1 MINRTLVIT
10 ILISLFL
17 LKNTVSAQETVYSNE
32 SIWLEQPGDTTKN
45 WEGQVFHLGN
55 GYFGASCY
63 GGIQQEIFTL
73 GEKTFWTGG
82 PGDALVNDYG
92 IIPPKDKY
100 AMEKIRKYTSE
111 GNVKK
116 SDELM
121 AKEIRSDY
129 SKNGGLSSIGNFTI
143 DFDNHEGK
151 VKNYRRSLDLKNSI
165 VTITYQVDGVN
176 YKREYFCSYP
186 NRVLAIRLTSDKAN
200 ALSIDIGM
208 DLLHTKRN
216 PKIIVT
222 PKDGMLEIQGNI
234 DDNNRP
240 YRVKIKAI
248 NDGGKLSKNN
258 NSLVIKNASAVTIY
272 YTVATNYKL
281 EAPLYKGEDPEV
293 ITSDIISKASSL
305 GFSKLLD
312 IHSTDYNKLYGRTKL
327 SLENKVQDRVQL
339 PTNERL
345 KFYTQKEDYQ
355 DLGLKELA
363 FNFGK
368 YTLISASRPGTLSV
382 GLQGAWNNKY
392 LASWNGTNQLG
403 VNVAQTYMFGNALN
417 LSECQ
422 EPFID
427 FTKNRAIVGKD
438 MAKIYYNSNGW
449 ASFLIADIWG
459 HAGILNNLELK
470 FVSSAWLC
478 LILWEQY
485 AFDQNEEYLKTIYPI
500 LKDASQF
507 FLENLVEYKS
517 TQKLVFVSGVSN
529 EHMSSIGALVPNY
542 QDIGLISELFE
553 NTIKASD
560 ILDKDQEYRVKLSE
574 TRNQLM
580 PYKIGRFGQFQEW
593 VEDIDDPNCQHRHIS
608 QLLALQPCKQINPYK
623 EPEFIE
629 AIKVSLNH
637 RGDADLKALNGVGG
651 NSMEF
656 PSTCT
661 HEGFHFDNYTGQV
674 WCRALRICTW
684 LRVFDGDCADK
695 IYNDIFRE
703 STLENMIQYE
713 TKAHYNSYPGENT
726 ETPFFLD
733 GITLSA
739 GYVTEMVLQSQYGE
753 LDLLPALPSAWETG
767 SLTGIRARGG
777 FTVDIKW
784 QEGKLIEAKIT
795 ADKSSTC
802 KIRYKNKIEEVFIE
816 ENKTFIFQ
824 PYKIQKKKS

>member
-1 MINRTLVIT
+1 MIIRL
-10 ILISLFL
+10 LFL
-17 LKNTVSAQETVYSNE
+17 VALLAIMSSSKVVFVQEKLSGNE
-32 SIWLEQPGDTTKN
+32 KIWLIQPGDTSKN

-63 GGIQQEIFTL
+63 GGVQQEIFTL

-82 PGDALVNDYG
+82 PGDALSNDYG
-92 IIPPKDKY
+92 IISPKDKG
-100 AMEKIRKYTSE
+100 AIDKIKQYTSE
-111 GNVKK
+111 GDVQKTDSILAANFISK
-116 SDELM
+116 SH
-121 AKEIRSDY
+121 EI
-129 SKNGGLSSIGNFTI
+129 GGLSSIGILFFN
-143 DFDNHEGK
+143 FDNHDGL
-151 VKNYRRSLDLKNSI
+151 VKNYKRTLDLKNSVVNI
-165 VTITYQVDGVN
+165 EYKIDGVK

-186 NRVLAIRLTSDKAN
+186 NRVLAIRFTCDKPN
-200 ALSIDIGM
+200 ALNFKLGM
-208 DLLHTKRN
+208 DLMHIKRN
-216 PKIIVT
+216 PKTIVNSET
-222 PKDGMLEIQGNI
+222 GMLEVEGNI

-248 NDGGKLSKNN
+248 NVGGELKASN
-258 NSLVIKNASAVTIY
+258 NSLVVKNASSATIY
-272 YTVATNYKL
+272 YSVATNYKL
-281 EAPLYKGEDPEV
+281 EAPLYKGEDPEAITTEV
-293 ITSDIISKASSL
+293 IKNVSGM
-305 GFSKLLD
+305 GFDKILD
-312 IHSTDYNKLYGRTKL
+312 IHIADYQKLYGRTKL
-327 SLENKVQDRVQL
+327 SLHNKAQDRVQL

-345 KFYTQKEDYQ
+345 NFYIQKKDYQ

-368 YTLISASRPGTLSV
+368 YILISASRPGALSV
-382 GLQGAWNNKY
+382 GLQGAWNNRY
-392 LASWNGTNQLG
+392 MAPWNGTNQLG

-422 EPFID
+422 EPFVD

-438 MAKIYYNSNGW
+438 MAKVYYNSNGW
-449 ASFLIADIWG
+449 ASFIIADIWG
-459 HAGILNNLELK
+459 HTGILNNLELK

-500 LKDASQF
+500 LKGAAQF
-507 FLENLVEYKS
+507 FSENLVEYKN

-529 EHMSSIGALVPNY
+529 EHKSEIGAAVPNY
-542 QDIGLISELFE
+542 QDIALISELFE
-553 NTIKASD
+553 NTIKASE
-560 ILDKDQEYRVKLSE
+560 ILTKDQEYRAILTK
-574 TRNQLM
+574 TKNQLI

-623 EPEFIE
+623 EPKFAE
-629 AIKVSLNH
+629 AIKVSLNY

-656 PSTCT
+656 PSKCT
-661 HEGFHFDNYTGQV
+661 HEGFHFDNYTAQV
-674 WCRALRICTW
+674 WCRALRLCTW
-684 LRVFDGDCADK
+684 LRVFDGDRADK

-713 TKAHYNSYPGENT
+713 TKAHYDFVPGEHT

-739 GYVTEMVLQSQYGE
+739 GYVTEMVLQSQFGE
-753 LDLLPALPSAWETG
+753 LDLLPALPSTWDTG

-777 FTVDIKW
+777 FTVN
-784 QEGKLIEAKIT
+784 IEWETGRLKEAEIV
-795 ADKSSTC
+795 ADKSSLC
-802 KIRYKNKIEEVFIE
+802 KIRYNGSVKEVFIE
-816 ENKTFIFQ
+816 KGKPFVYTGLKE
-824 PYKIQKKKS
+824 